1 MYTHTLS
8 LSLSAD
14 TTAAGDSHGGDMS
27 VAVSIQESTVP
38 APARVDWTMKAC
50 LLLVPHTHTH
60 THTHMHIYCSMKAFF
75 LPLLYVCIYVYMYMY
90 MYIGR

>member
-1 MYTHTLS
+1 
-8 LSLSAD
+8 
-14 TTAAGDSHGGDMS
+14 MS

-60 THTHMHIYCSMKAFF
+60 THTHTHAYI
-75 LPLLYVCIYVYMYMY
+75 LLDEGIFSAVAVCMYICIYVYVYVYWAMKGCFLLVPKNKVRQSALLWF
-90 MYIGR
+90 I